1 MNNGNPLTRERPWGV
16 GVYAAFAAAGV
27 VGCAGTHAVL
37 VPIDVVKTRKQTAP
51 GVYGGLSLVEG
62 GRRVVEQAGVG
73 NLFAGL
79 GPTVAGYAW
88 YGLTVYPGY
97 EFLKRLFLEVALDAQ
112 MVSATSGEV
121 PESVKV
127 GGCVRGWLL
136 S

>member
-1 MNNGNPLTRERPWGV
+1 M
-16 GVYAAFAAAGV
+16 
-27 VGCAGTHAVL
+27 L

-62 GRRVVEQAGVG
+62 GRRVVEQGGVG